1 MRRELIEELELRPRG
16 ITPFTEMTV
25 VLPFVPPRLD
35 RMSFFTV
42 PIDAQDLAAT
52 VQHEGAAKRLFT
64 PAALAREKRVAPWDL
79 AAVLMHARGDALY
92 GRQ

>member
-1 MRRELIEELELRPRG
+1 MRSAAGVPRRCYFATAA
-16 ITPFTEMTV
+16 ISCSCAT
-25 VLPFVPPRLD
+25 FVPPRLD

-92 GRQ
+92 GRH